1 MKKINDFY
9 TRKRQTSRNLIG
21 LINETYLFL
30 NDSPKPQQMF
40 ELTLKKFSVWQL
52 PQQASRAMQ
61 DWLGGKT
68 HMLRCFLEMYEAII
82 TFLDAIMSPHEYKE
96 LAGLLHWKLELGQG

>member
-1 MKKINDFY
+1 
-9 TRKRQTSRNLIG
+9 
-21 LINETYLFL
+21 
-30 NDSPKPQQMF
+30 
-40 ELTLKKFSVWQL
+40 
-52 PQQASRAMQ
+52 MQ
-61 DWLGGKT
+61 DSLGGKT